1 MKANIWLLT
10 VIRRTCQG
18 IICGENK
25 PEEANTADKRRMKN
39 PVGSNRPDETN
50 RRRVYTAL
58 IRAIVCVM
66 DVQLQSDTLL
76 RHLLLSW
83 LSTTVRH

>member
-10 VIRRTCQG
+10 VIRRTCQR
-18 IICGENK
+18 IISNENK
-25 PEEANTADKRRMKN
+25 PGKANTEDKRRMKN

-50 RRRVYTAL
+50 RHRICIAL

-66 DVQLQSDTLL
+66 DVQLQPDILPQ
-76 RHLLLSW
+76 HLLLSW
-83 LSTTVRH
+83 PSTTVQD

>member
-18 IICGENK
+18 IIGGENK
-25 PEEANTADKRRMKN
+25 PEESNTDKRRMKN
-39 PVGSNRPDETN
+39 PVGSNRPDDTN
-50 RRRVYTAL
+50 RLRVYTAL

-66 DVQLQSDTLL
+66 DVQLQSDTLP

-83 LSTTVRH
+83 PSTTVRH